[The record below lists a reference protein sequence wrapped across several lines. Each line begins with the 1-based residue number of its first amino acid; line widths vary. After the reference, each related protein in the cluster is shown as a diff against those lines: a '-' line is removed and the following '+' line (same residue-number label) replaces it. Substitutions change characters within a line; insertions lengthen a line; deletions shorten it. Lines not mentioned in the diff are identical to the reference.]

1 LSAGRER
8 RYGRALSVATSQE
21 AVLVAAVRAGDGR
34 AFAELIDT
42 YGAGMR
48 RFALSIVHDPA
59 VADEVVQ
66 EAWLGILRNLD
77 GFEGRASLKTWIFR
91 IVANTAN
98 TRAERES
105 RSIPFSA
112 FADETVREDPSVDPS
127 RFRNP
132 RFLGGWT
139 TFPEPWDQLEARE
152 TRGVI
157 AGAIEQLPPAQRLV
171 ISLRDVE
178 GWSADEVCNVL
189 ELSESNQR
197 VLLHRARSKVRTALE
212 RHLEAT

>member
-1 LSAGRER
+1 MA
-8 RYGRALSVATSQE
+8 VAASQE
-21 AVLVAAVRAGDGR
+21 AALVNGVRAGDER
-34 AFAELIDT
+34 AFGRLVDT

-48 RFALSIVHDPA
+48 RFALSIVRNPA

-66 EAWLGILRNLD
+66 DSWLGVLRGLD
-77 GFEGRASLKTWIFR
+77 RFEGRASLRTWIFR

-105 RSIPFSA
+105 RTVPFST
-112 FADETVREDPSVDPS
+112 FAAEAAGEDPSVDPS

-132 RFLGGWT
+132 QFPGGWT
-139 TFPEPWDQLEARE
+139 TFPKAWDQLEPRDARA
-152 TRGVI
+152 VV
-157 AGAIEQLPPAQRLV
+157 ADAIERLPPAQRLV

-178 GWSADEVCNVL
+178 GLSPDEICNVL

-197 VLLHRARSKVRTALE
+197 LLLHRARSSVRAALE
-212 RHLEAT
+212 QHLHPT